1 MSRTKPV
8 IEGQHQQVARAW
20 PRWGRQDPVSRASIL
35 ESPRGSHG
43 DRKSLGII
51 GFILGG
57 VTAGVMTI
65 GMVVVQGHLDG
76 RLSLDGAH
84 RLVVPASLPTTMP

>member
-1 MSRTKPV
+1 
-8 IEGQHQQVARAW
+8 
-20 PRWGRQDPVSRASIL
+20 VSRASIL

-65 GMVVVQGHLDG
+65 GMVVVQAHLDG
-76 RLSLDGAH
+76 RLSLDVAH
-84 RLVVPASLPTTMP
+84 RPVVSPSLPTTMP